1 MEDDRM
7 KAHSP
12 FRVFF
17 FGDSICFGQGI
28 SLHKGWV
35 TRISAELNQLGAS
48 REREIIVVNV
58 SVSGN
63 TTQQALERMPYDV
76 QSQNPDAVIV
86 QFGMNDCNYW
96 ETDKGNPRVSPD
108 AFSANLREIIARS
121 VTFGAQKI
129 FLHTNHPSARNQKTM
144 AHTALTY
151 QQSNRRYNELIR
163 KVAETA
169 GDIVTLTDV
178 EHEFENYIRGDEER
192 LRSLLLPEPDL
203 LHLSEV
209 GHDLYFKS
217 VYPTIERSL
226 LEIL

>member
-1 MEDDRM
+1 MR
-7 KAHSP
+7 P

-35 TRISAELNQLGAS
+35 TRISAKLSHLGAAHG
-48 REREIIVVNV
+48 REIVVVNV

-63 TTQQALERMPYDV
+63 TTRQALERMPYDV

-108 AFSANLREIIARS
+108 AFSANLREIIMRS

-129 FLHTNHPSARNQKTM
+129 FLHTNHPSARNEKPM
-144 AHTALTY
+144 AHASLTY
-151 QQSNRRYNELIR
+151 QQSNSLYNELIR

-169 GDIVTLTDV
+169 GDIVILTDV
-178 EHEFENYIRGDEER
+178 EREFEKFIQGDEKR
-192 LRSLLLPEPDL
+192 LHSLLLPEPDL
-203 LHLSEV
+203 LHLSEA
-209 GHDLYFKS
+209 GHDLYFKA

>member
-1 MEDDRM
+1 M
-7 KAHSP
+7 KSNNP

-35 TRISAELNQLGAS
+35 TRISAELSQLGTTHG
-48 REREIIVVNV
+48 RDIVVINV

-63 TTQQALERMPYDV
+63 TTRQALERMPYDV

-96 ETDKGNPRVSPD
+96 QTDNGNPRVSPD

-121 VTFGAQKI
+121 VTFGAQRI
-129 FLHTNHPSARNQKTM
+129 FLHTNHPSARDQKPM
-144 AHTALTY
+144 AYTTLTY
-151 QQSNRRYNELIR
+151 QQSNRQYNELIR
-163 KVAETA
+163 RVAETA
-169 GDIVTLTDV
+169 GDVVTLMDV
-178 EHEFENYIRGDEER
+178 EREFENYIRGDKER

-203 LHLSEV
+203 LHLSEA
-209 GHDLYFKS
+209 GHDLYFRS
-217 VYPTIERSL
+217 VYPTIERCL